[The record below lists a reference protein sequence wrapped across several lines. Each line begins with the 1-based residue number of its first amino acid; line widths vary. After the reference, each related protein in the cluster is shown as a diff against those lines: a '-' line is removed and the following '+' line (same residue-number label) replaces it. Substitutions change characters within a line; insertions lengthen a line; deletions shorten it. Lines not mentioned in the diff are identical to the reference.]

1 MCRQEIPDDYIF
13 NPVLVN
19 PLKEGE
25 GKALEG
31 LMEGGTGAEG
41 GGGVEGGEVEEF
53 MWFYKV
59 AIQYITFIVI
69 QKNNTSAK

>member
-31 LMEGGTGAEG
+31 LMEVTGAEG
-41 GGGVEGGEVEEF
+41 VGVEGGEVEEF

-59 AIQYITFIVI
+59 VIQYI
-69 QKNNTSAK
+69 